1 MQSVGKIL
9 EGSDGLKPEVQQQV
23 RDNIWDY
30 AKSGGQLQK
39 AGEALKALSDFPWEA
54 EAPTPQ
60 LPSPTA
66 RPKVLKRRQ
75 GLLLQVPQ

>member
-23 RDNIWDY
+23 CDNIWDY

-39 AGEALKALSDFPWEA
+39 AGEALKALSDFP
-54 EAPTPQ
+54 
-60 LPSPTA
+60 
-66 RPKVLKRRQ
+66 
-75 GLLLQVPQ
+75 